1 MARIL
6 RVIGRLFGFAW
17 MICEAGFDFLCLAA
31 IERGSPSRVTRA
43 FWLHRWSRVLL
54 RRWDVTI
61 EASGAMPVCGM
72 VVSNHLGYLDVLAF
86 SALGPCA
93 FVSKAE
99 VNRWP
104 LFGMLARTGGTIFV
118 DRKRARSARITA
130 REVQDALQQKITV
143 VLFPEGTSSDGTA
156 VLPFRSSLF
165 VAAIQARQPIHPA
178 RISYIVP
185 EGSVERDVCYWAN
198 MTFGPHLLKL
208 LSLAHIA
215 AFIQF
220 GREVPS
226 QNDRKVAA
234 RLAHEAVV
242 ELAEAHQAFRP
253 WPQFDGQIPNRLE
266 IRD

>member
-1 MARIL
+1 MATIL
-6 RVIGRLFGFAW
+6 RVIWRLFAFVWTIG
-17 MICEAGFDFLCLAA
+17 EGVFDFLRLVAT
-31 IERGSPSRVTRA
+31 ERGSPSRVTRA
-43 FWLHRWSRVLL
+43 FWLHRWSRALL
-54 RRWDVTI
+54 RRWEVTA
-61 EASGAMPVCGM
+61 EATGAMPVPGL

-86 SALGPCA
+86 SALGPCV

-118 DRKRARSARITA
+118 DRKRARSARIAA
-130 REVQDALQQKITV
+130 REVQDALQQEITV

-165 VAAIQARQPIHPA
+165 GASIQVRQPIHPA
-178 RISYIVP
+178 RISYSAP
-185 EGSVERDVCYWAN
+185 GGSVERDVCYWAN
-198 MTFGPHLLKL
+198 MTFGPHFLKL
-208 LSLAHIA
+208 LSLPHIA

-220 GREVPS
+220 GRSVHS

-242 ELAEAHQAFRP
+242 ELAEAHRLFRP
-253 WPQFDGQIPNRLE
+253 RPQYDGQLPRRLE